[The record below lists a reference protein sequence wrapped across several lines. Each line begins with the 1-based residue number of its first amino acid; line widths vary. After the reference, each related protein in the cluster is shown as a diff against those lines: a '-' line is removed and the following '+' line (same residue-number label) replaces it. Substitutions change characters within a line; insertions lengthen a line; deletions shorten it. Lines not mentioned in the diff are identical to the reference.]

1 MINIFLV
8 DDHAIIREGLKRI
21 ISKTDD
27 IKIVGEATNS
37 EEMINQA
44 LISDW
49 NVDLVLLDITLPGR
63 NGIDLLKQL
72 KGLKPKLKFLV
83 LSIHSE
89 DQYALRVLRSGASG
103 YMTKDS
109 VPEQLIGAIRKIH
122 SGGMYVSSTL
132 AEKLAGYVGK
142 SVDQPLHNSLSD
154 REYQVMCMLA
164 SGKTVS
170 EIAKELALS
179 VNTIS
184 TNRSRV
190 LEKMGMRTNAQL
202 TYYAIQHKLT
212 D

>member
-37 EEMINQA
+37 EEMISQVLNP
-44 LISDW
+44 DW
-49 NVDLVLLDITLPGR
+49 HADLVLLDITLPGR
-63 NGIDLLKQL
+63 SGIDLLKQL
-72 KGLKPKLKFLV
+72 KVLKPNLKFLV

-89 DQYALRVLRSGASG
+89 DQYALRVLRCGASG

-109 VPEQLIGAIRKIH
+109 VPEQLTGAIRKIH
-122 SGGMYVSSTL
+122 SGGMYISSSL

-142 SVDQPLHNSLSD
+142 SVDQPRHNSLSD
-154 REYQVMCMLA
+154 REYQVMCLLA
-164 SGKTVS
+164 SGKTVT
-170 EIAKELALS
+170 EVAKELALS
-179 VNTIS
+179 VKKIS
-184 TNRSRV
+184 TNRSSV

-202 TYYAIQHKLT
+202 TYYAIQNKLIE
-212 D
+212 

>member
-37 EEMINQA
+37 QEIISQA
-44 LISDW
+44 VKPDW
-49 NVDLVLLDITLPGR
+49 DVDLVLLDITLPGR
-63 NGIDLLKQL
+63 SGIDVLKQL
-72 KGLKPKLKFLV
+72 KGLKPDLKFLV

-109 VPEQLIGAIRKIH
+109 APEQLIGAIRKIH

-164 SGKTVS
+164 SGKTVT
-170 EIAKELALS
+170 EIANELTLS
-179 VNTIS
+179 VKTIS

-202 TYYAIQHKLT
+202 TYYAIQNKLIE
-212 D
+212 

>member
-37 EEMINQA
+37 EEMISQVLNP
-44 LISDW
+44 DW
-49 NVDLVLLDITLPGR
+49 HADLVLLDITLPGR
-63 NGIDLLKQL
+63 SGIDLLKQL
-72 KGLKPKLKFLV
+72 KVLKPNLKFLV

-89 DQYALRVLRSGASG
+89 DQYALRALRCGASG

-109 VPEQLIGAIRKIH
+109 VPEQLTGAIRKIH
-122 SGGMYVSSTL
+122 SGGMYISSSL

-142 SVDQPLHNSLSD
+142 SVDQPRHNSLSD
-154 REYQVMCMLA
+154 REYQVMCLLA
-164 SGKTVS
+164 SGKTVT

-179 VNTIS
+179 VKTIS

-202 TYYAIQHKLT
+202 TYYAIQNKLIE
-212 D
+212 

>member
-27 IKIVGEATNS
+27 IIIVGEATNS
-37 EEMINQA
+37 EEMISQVLNP
-44 LISDW
+44 DW
-49 NVDLVLLDITLPGR
+49 HADLVLLDITLPGR
-63 NGIDLLKQL
+63 SGIDLLKQL
-72 KGLKPKLKFLV
+72 KVLKPNLKFLV

-89 DQYALRVLRSGASG
+89 DQYALRALRCGASG

-109 VPEQLIGAIRKIH
+109 VPEQLTGAIRKIH
-122 SGGMYVSSTL
+122 SGGMYISSSL

-142 SVDQPLHNSLSD
+142 SVDQPRHNSLSD
-154 REYQVMCMLA
+154 REYQVMCLLA
-164 SGKTVS
+164 SGKTVT
-170 EIAKELALS
+170 EIAKELVLS
-179 VNTIS
+179 VKTIS

-202 TYYAIQHKLT
+202 TYYAIQNKLIE
-212 D
+212 

>member
-37 EEMINQA
+37 QEIISQA
-44 LISDW
+44 VKPDW
-49 NVDLVLLDITLPGR
+49 DVDLVLLDITLPGR
-63 NGIDLLKQL
+63 SGIDVLKQL
-72 KGLKPKLKFLV
+72 KGLKPDLKFLV

-109 VPEQLIGAIRKIH
+109 APEQLIDAIRKIH

-164 SGKTVS
+164 SGKTVT
-170 EIAKELALS
+170 EIANELTLS
-179 VNTIS
+179 VKTIS

-202 TYYAIQHKLT
+202 TYYAIQNKLIE
-212 D
+212 

>member
-1 MINIFLV
+1 MIKIFLV

-27 IKIVGEATNS
+27 IKIVGEAINS
-37 EEMINQA
+37 QEIISQA
-44 LISDW
+44 LKPDW
-49 NVDLVLLDITLPGR
+49 DVDLVLLDITLPGR
-63 NGIDLLKQL
+63 SGIDVLKQL
-72 KGLKPKLKFLV
+72 KVLKPDLKFLV

-109 VPEQLIGAIRKIH
+109 APEQLIDAIRKIH

-164 SGKTVS
+164 SGKTVT

-179 VNTIS
+179 VKTIS

-202 TYYAIQHKLT
+202 TYYAIQNKLIE
-212 D
+212 

>member
-37 EEMINQA
+37 EEMISQVLNP
-44 LISDW
+44 DW
-49 NVDLVLLDITLPGR
+49 HADLVLLDITLPGR
-63 NGIDLLKQL
+63 SGIDLLKQL
-72 KGLKPKLKFLV
+72 KVLKPNLKFLV

-89 DQYALRVLRSGASG
+89 DQYALRALRCGASG

-109 VPEQLIGAIRKIH
+109 VPEQLTGAIRKIH
-122 SGGMYVSSTL
+122 SGGMYISSSL

-142 SVDQPLHNSLSD
+142 SVDQPRHNSLSD
-154 REYQVMCMLA
+154 REYQVMCLLA
-164 SGKTVS
+164 SGKTVT
-170 EIAKELALS
+170 EIAKELVLS
-179 VNTIS
+179 VKTIS

-202 TYYAIQHKLT
+202 TYYAIQNKLIE
-212 D
+212 